1 MSVGIEAATLTMF
14 NNKTQGMSGYVG
26 ILVLLAL
33 NAVPLVG
40 VLMFNWAS
48 FDLIFLY
55 WLENLVIGGFVIL
68 RMVVRPYN
76 HPVDLI
82 FPALL
87 APFFMLHYGMFCYGH
102 GSFIVSLFGK
112 EAAANASGDLL
123 GTMQLMLSSP
133 VMMAALGALSLLQ
146 LFNWLNSIRQKGFG
160 SEGAAVLM
168 VSPYRRIVVLHLTI
182 LCGGFALMALDEPTV
197 GLILLI
203 AIKTVADALQWR
215 KNKQLGESQE
225 FVFTDAHLAEMQEK
239 FPEPMVKVNGKERH
253 FESFAALKAS
263 SEFRIAQALM
273 RLIGASEEL
282 KAMRA
287 YMDMKIAEERRGRSL
302 TFNLSRSQKG

>member
-1 MSVGIEAATLTMF
+1 MFYGENQERHQRLGIFT
-14 NNKTQGMSGYVG
+14 
-26 ILVLLAL
+26 LLAL
-33 NAVPLVG
+33 NAIPLIG
-40 VLMFNWAS
+40 VLQFNWAS

-55 WLENLVIGGFVIL
+55 WLENLVIGGFVVL
-68 RMVVRPYN
+68 RMLVRPYN
-76 HPVDLI
+76 HAVDLI
-82 FPALL
+82 FPLLL
-87 APFFMLHYGMFCYGH
+87 APFFVLHYGMFCYGH
-102 GSFIVSLFGK
+102 GSFIISLFGSGTI
-112 EAAANASGDLL
+112 ASVNGDLL
-123 GTMQLMLSSP
+123 ATAQAMLSSNIMITA
-133 VMMAALGALSLLQ
+133 VAALTLLQ
-146 LFNWLNSIRQKGFG
+146 LVDWLRSIRRQGLG

-203 AIKTVADALQWR
+203 AIKTAADVMHWR
-215 KNKQLGESQE
+215 KDRRHDDAEA

-239 FPEPMVKVNGKERH
+239 FPEPMVKVNGKERRY
-253 FESFAALKAS
+253 ESFAALKAS

-287 YMDMKIAEERRGRSL
+287 YIDMKISEEQQSVGRGAVR
-302 TFNLSRSQKG
+302 